1 MLDLKT
7 IDARY
12 LALGVFLLAGAT
24 LAGAW
29 IAQLL
34 GYLPCELCLKQRYG
48 YYAGL
53 PLALAAFV
61 ASGANARAARFLFAI
76 LTLIFVANSA
86 LAFYHSGVEFKFW
99 PGPADCTGGYA
110 GAASMD
116 DFMKQLNNI
125 RVVRCDEVSL
135 RIFGFS
141 LANAN
146 IFISAAIA
154 ITAFMGMRR
163 AGVRAG

>member
-1 MLDLKT
+1 MLDLKA
-7 IDARY
+7 IDARW

-24 LAGAW
+24 LGGAW

-53 PLALAAFV
+53 PLALAAFF
-61 ASGANARAARFLFAI
+61 AAGANARAARFLFLL

-86 LAFYHSGVEFKFW
+86 LAVYHSGVEFKWW

-146 IFISAAIA
+146 IFISAVIA
-154 ITAFMGMRR
+154 VMAFMGMRR
-163 AGVRAG
+163 VAKAA

>member
-1 MLDLKT
+1 
-7 IDARY
+7 
-12 LALGVFLLAGAT
+12 
-24 LAGAW
+24 
-29 IAQLL
+29 
-34 GYLPCELCLKQRYG
+34 
-48 YYAGL
+48 
-53 PLALAAFV
+53 
-61 ASGANARAARFLFAI
+61 
-76 LTLIFVANSA
+76 
-86 LAFYHSGVEFKFW
+86 
-99 PGPADCTGGYA
+99 
-110 GAASMD
+110 
-116 DFMKQLNNI
+116 MKQLNNI

>member
-1 MLDLKT
+1 MLNAKDF
-7 IDARY
+7 DARVCAAIVLI
-12 LALGVFLLAGAT
+12 LAAAT
-24 LAGAW
+24 LGAAW
-29 IAQLL
+29 IAQWL
-34 GYLPCELCLKQRYG
+34 GVEPCELCLKQRYA

-53 PLALAAFV
+53 PLALAALL
-61 ASGANARAARFLFAI
+61 SGANARAARFLLALIAAI
-76 LTLIFVANSA
+76 FTANVA

-99 PGPADCTGGYA
+99 PGPADCTGAYQ

-116 DFMKQLNNI
+116 DFMKQLQNT

-146 IFISAAIA
+146 IFISGAIAAIA
-154 ITAFMGMRR
+154 ALGATKAARR
-163 AGVRAG
+163 